1 MTENLSFQLTEL
13 IVAIF
18 LGTISL
24 KVQFTFK
31 SWTAQLL
38 LLLEN
43 NSYYH
48 VYFCSSFIFSF
59 LHCFS
64 QVMAFEKGKFK

>member
-24 KVQFTFK
+24 KVQFAFK

-48 VYFCSSFIFSF
+48 VYFCSSYF
-59 LHCFS
+59 LSCI
-64 QVMAFEKGKFK
+64 VLVK